1 MRIDGNIKYKS
12 RNLFFQVRNIS
23 SRDEFM
29 RINKL
34 LLDWMLVAQA
44 VSESLTL
51 VTHDRKLKAYEVS
64 ILWT

>member
-1 MRIDGNIKYKS
+1 MTF
-12 RNLFFQVRNIS
+12 NLR